1 MNTTARG
8 GGPRRGGRWRGRPA
22 PVLAACLVALGSCT
36 LYRARPLDPIDSA
49 GTVRG
54 EDLARVAVDASSIR
68 HPLLAPVHVNVA
80 DGITPDEAALLAV
93 AANPDLRAARAAH
106 GVAGAQ
112 LVAAGILPNPVISG
126 ALDVPTAPGSSA
138 VTAVT
143 LGAAVD
149 LLGFATRRSERSA
162 AQLGVESVDLGLA
175 WLEWQVAQAARLR
188 AFDILLL
195 DRALALVTDQQ
206 RTLEAVVGT
215 LRTAVAQQVAT
226 RVELGAAEVAYHAVV
241 DAHLTLRMQRDT
253 AALGLARTIGLDG
266 SSPLEVQGAPIPFD
280 GDSIS
285 PAAVPTLDALMHD
298 LGKRRL
304 DLQGLRLGYASQEAK
319 VRAAVLRQFPQISI
333 GVNRIRDT
341 GGLLTLGP
349 AVTIS
354 FPLFNRNQGEVAVA
368 EATRVQMQAEYD
380 ARVFNARSTMQA
392 LLAELTASRR
402 RLANLRETVTARRV
416 TVDLY
421 RRALQARN
429 ADVLTYYTAL
439 SSLMT
444 SQLDVVATLR
454 GVVEIAVALETEAG
468 ERYTPSNR

>member
-1 MNTTARG
+1 MSAPARVEG
-8 GGPRRGGRWRGRPA
+8 LGRRGRWRGRPA
-22 PVLAACLVALGSCT
+22 PALAACLIALGSCT
-36 LYRARPLDPIDSA
+36 LYRARPLEPIDSGGTGERESLA
-49 GTVRG
+49 G
-54 EDLARVAVDASSIR
+54 VAVDASAIK

-93 AANPDLRAARAAH
+93 AANPDLRAARAAR

-112 LVAAGILPNPVISG
+112 LVAAGILPNPVLSG
-126 ALDVPTAPGSSA
+126 AVDVPTAPGTSA

-149 LLGFATRRSERSA
+149 LLGIATRSSERSA
-162 AQLGVESVDLGLA
+162 ARLGVESVDLGLA

-195 DRALALVTDQQ
+195 DRALGLVTEQQ
-206 RTLEAVVGT
+206 RTLQAVVST

-241 DAHLTLRMQRDT
+241 DAHLMLRMQRDT

-266 SSPLEVQGAPIPFD
+266 SAPLEIQDVPIPFD

-285 PAAVPTLDALMHD
+285 PTALPTLDALMHD

-304 DLQGLRLGYASQEAK
+304 DLQGLGLGYASQEAK

-349 AVTIS
+349 AVTIA

-368 EATRVQMQAEYD
+368 EATRAQMQAEYE
-380 ARVFNARSTMQA
+380 ARVFNARSTMRA

-402 RLANLRETVTARRV
+402 RLSNLRESVTAQQE

-439 SSLMT
+439 SALMT

-454 GVVEIAVALETEAG
+454 GVVELAVALETESG
-468 ERYTPSNR
+468 ERFTPSNR